1 MEKLREEIQKTLD
14 EEKKILKAFGDSV
27 ENVYENTQG
36 WVEALEYTL
45 SQLDLAEKKDDYVI
59 ATFELHHGEFESIDR
74 LVFTKER
81 ATTYGEDKSKNHAEL
96 IDAMYII
103 ADDDW
108 RDGEVKYAHKD
119 WIDVMFAEGIARVRS
134 VLPISNSD
142 VETISKHGVG
152 VVR

>member
-1 MEKLREEIQKTLD
+1 MKKLRERIQKTLD
-14 EEKKILKAFGDSV
+14 EERKILKAFVDRDMH
-27 ENVYENTQG
+27 NCQG

-59 ATFELHHGEFESIDR
+59 ATFELHHGEFESVDR

-96 IDAMYII
+96 IDAMYTI

-108 RDGEVKYAHKD
+108 RHGEVKYAHKD
-119 WIDVMFAEGIARVRS
+119 WIDVMFADGIARVRS
-134 VLPISNSD
+134 IEPISNSD
-142 VETISKHGVG
+142 VDTFSKHGWAG